1 MRKQDFPILKNYV
14 FLDSA
19 SSTQKPKQVIKAVSE
34 FYEKS
39 YANIHRGV
47 YDLSEKATEKYEE
60 ARAVIAEFIGAK
72 TEEVIF
78 TKGTTEGLNLLA
90 TSLGEKL
97 ERGDEVVLSIME
109 HHANLV
115 PWQKLQKKGIVLK
128 FIPLTDDY
136 HLDMEKAKELINTKT
151 KIVSVVQVS
160 NVLGT
165 FNDVKK
171 LGELA
176 HKVGAVMIVDA
187 AQSVPH
193 MKVDVNELGCD
204 FLVFSGHKMLGP
216 SGIGVLYGR
225 RYLLNEMEP
234 YQYGGDMIREVT
246 LGNSTW
252 NDLPWKFEAGTPP
265 IAQAVGL
272 GEAVKYLLKI
282 GISTIEEH
290 EKELTAYALDKLSKI
305 AGLKII
311 GPLQKRGAVFSFV
324 LEGIHPHDAA
334 EILNRKKIAVRG
346 GHHCAMPL
354 MKALGISGTT
364 RASFYLY
371 NDKKDVDAL
380 VNGIKKVQEIFK

>member
-128 FIPLTDDY
+128 FIPLTENY

-165 FNDVKK
+165 VNDVKK